1 MNASTFVDS
10 VTGILKIVGFGVL
23 YIVYLTYSCCTDVVD
38 NKRCLTN
45 VTDFDTTI
53 NNIKQALQ
61 APPVVKLTIKCYHY
75 AGYSK
80 NGHVKNKNPVDT
92 HYAEEIFP
100 YNQWADKSPPI
111 EALQHID

>member
-1 MNASTFVDS
+1 VNASTFGDS

-23 YIVYLTYSCCTDVVD
+23 YIVYLTYSCCTD
-38 NKRCLTN
+38 NKRFLTN

-61 APPVVKLTIKCYHY
+61 PPPVVKLTIKCYHY
-75 AGYSK
+75 AGYNK
-80 NGHVKNKNPVDT
+80 RHVKNKNPVDT

-111 EALQHID
+111 EAIQHID